1 MSLSILLQPIDIRV
15 ETEHGWKQLTL
26 QETGKWSK
34 DRVVVELAGAQ
45 ASDGAPVHLWLESAA
60 EPVLTVKI
68 RWAKRAEGKLLV
80 LGDHWE
86 RAYGDLE
93 WRGIVPERV
102 MPWYF
107 LTNNGSVTNGY
118 GVRTGP
124 SAFCSWKLDQEGIT
138 FTADVR
144 NGAVGVLL
152 GDRRLEVAVLLAF
165 EGKEGE
171 SAFAAARRFCQLMC
185 LQPVLP
191 SQPVYGGNNWY
202 YAYGNSSH
210 KQILADSAFISS
222 LASSEANRPFM
233 VIDDGWQL
241 ASGDGGCK
249 GAPWT
254 GSYKFPDMAGLARA
268 MKETGVRPGIWCR
281 PLMSSDPNVP
291 KEWVR
296 YSASETDSVLDPT
309 VPGVLEFIAK
319 SIKDMSDWGFE
330 LIKHDFSTYD
340 LLGEWGFRMK
350 SDVNSLANT
359 FSDRSKTTAEIVLDL
374 YRTIAEASD
383 SSLLIGCNTISHLA
397 AGLFE
402 IQRTGDDTSG
412 KSWERTRYMGV
423 NTMAFRMA
431 QHNTFYSHD
440 ADCIGIT
447 KDVPWELN
455 KQWLDLLAGSGTP
468 LFVSV
473 DPAIVTEEQEAAL
486 RAAFDLASQEL
497 PPGEPHD
504 WMETTCPS
512 RWLLNGE
519 ETAFEWSR
527 NPLENVDEYDNEW
540 WL

>member
-1 MSLSILLQPIDIRV
+1 MTQLNMMHPNDIRV
-15 ETEHGWKQLTL
+15 KTEQGWRRLTQL
-26 QETGKWSK
+26 ETGKWIGGT
-34 DRVVVELAGAQ
+34 VVVELE
-45 ASDGAPVHLWLESAA
+45 PEKSAA
-60 EPVLTVKI
+60 LRLRLNSPVEPILTIKI
-68 RWAKRAEGKLLV
+68 RWSKRMESKLLV

-107 LTNNGSVTNGY
+107 LTNDGSVTNGY

-124 SAFCSWKLDQEGIT
+124 SAFCSWQLDREGIT

-144 NGAVGVLL
+144 NGAVGVSLS
-152 GDRRLEVAVLLAF
+152 DRSLDVAVLVAF
-165 EGKEGE
+165 QGNEEE
-171 SAFAAARRFCQLMC
+171 SAFSAAKRFCQMMC
-185 LQPVLP
+185 PQPKLP
-191 SQPVYGGNNWY
+191 LQPVYGGNNWY

-210 KQILADSAFISS
+210 EQILEDSAFISS
-222 LASSEANRPFM
+222 LASSEDNRPFM

-241 ASGDGGCK
+241 ASGGGGCK
-249 GAPWT
+249 GAPWI
-254 GSYKFPDMAGLARA
+254 GSDMFPDMAGLAQA
-268 MKETGVRPGIWCR
+268 MKKTGVRPGIWCR

-296 YSASETDSVLDPT
+296 YSTSTKDSVLDPT
-309 VPGVLEFIAK
+309 VPGVLEFIAQ
-319 SIKDMSDWGFE
+319 SIKEMSEWGYD

-340 LLGEWGFRMK
+340 LLGGWGFAMK
-350 SDVNSLANT
+350 SDVNFLAYP
-359 FSDRSKTTAEIVLDL
+359 FSDSSKTTAEIVLNL
-374 YRTIAEASD
+374 YRTIAEASGD
-383 SSLLIGCNTISHLA
+383 SLLIGCNTISHLA

-423 NTMAFRMA
+423 NTLAFRMP

-447 KDVPWELN
+447 SDVPWDLN

-468 LFVSV
+468 LFVSI
-473 DPAIVTEEQEAAL
+473 DPAIATEEHKAAL
-486 RAAFDLASQEL
+486 RVSFDIASREL
-497 PPGEPHD
+497 PPGDPLD

-512 RWLLNGE
+512 QWLLNGKQTTFQWNNE
-519 ETAFEWSR
+519 DIG
-527 NPLENVDEYDNEW
+527 NVQDNEW